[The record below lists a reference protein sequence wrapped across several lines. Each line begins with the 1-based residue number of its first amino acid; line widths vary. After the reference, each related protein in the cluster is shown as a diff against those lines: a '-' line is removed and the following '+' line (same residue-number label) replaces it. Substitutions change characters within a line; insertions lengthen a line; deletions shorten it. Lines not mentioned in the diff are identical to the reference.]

1 MKEFGT
7 FPGGYPLESR
17 SVFIIDDADFMVD
30 MLRLVLS
37 EGGYAVAGSATDSL
51 QGLEQLRRIVSEAQ
65 TVDIVIVDLHM
76 PKLDGFETIRKMRE
90 VLPKAK
96 VLLVSANATLS
107 VALKA
112 KELGVDGFIVK
123 PFEPETVL
131 AALRKIG

>member
-1 MKEFGT
+1 M
-7 FPGGYPLESR
+7 ESR

>member
-1 MKEFGT
+1 M
-7 FPGGYPLESR
+7 ESR

-131 AALRKIG
+131 AALRKIC